1 MFGNEVEVGNF
12 TLIPT
17 NNYDN
22 FITKLQWYGTT
33 GDNEIYNNNRDLRI
47 YPNPATDKINISFS
61 GQEDI
66 LFFELIDRYGK
77 QINRRNIVNES
88 QININISNLTSGIY
102 IFNFYTKTN
111 KVLSKQII
119 VNK

>member
-1 MFGNEVEVGNF
+1 MEIGNF
-12 TLIPT
+12 ILNPT

-33 GDNEIYNNNRDLRI
+33 GENKIFKDNSDLQI
-47 YPNPATDKINISFS
+47 YPNPATDITNISYS

-88 QININISNLTSGIY
+88 QINIDISYLTSGIY

-111 KVLSKQII
+111 KVLSKKII
-119 VNK
+119 INK